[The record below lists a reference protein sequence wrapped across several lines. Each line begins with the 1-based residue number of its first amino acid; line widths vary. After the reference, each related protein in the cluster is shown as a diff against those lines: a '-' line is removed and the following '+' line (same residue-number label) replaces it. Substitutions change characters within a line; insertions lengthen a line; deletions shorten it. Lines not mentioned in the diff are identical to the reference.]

1 MLGVVI
7 MKKSQS
13 KVYKSG
19 NGQVVSIRKK
29 DLQKSG
35 IQIGDDLDVEVKNS
49 QITLIKANTFK
60 SEWDRFIN
68 SDESYDRKE
77 YQWERRG

>member
-1 MLGVVI
+1 